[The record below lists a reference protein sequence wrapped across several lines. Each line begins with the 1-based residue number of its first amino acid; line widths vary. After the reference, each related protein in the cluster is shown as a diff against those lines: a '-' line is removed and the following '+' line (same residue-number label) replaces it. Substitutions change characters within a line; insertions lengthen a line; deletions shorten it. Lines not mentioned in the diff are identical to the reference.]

1 MVSVR
6 MKTGRNSSYGGSVK
20 KLILFFH
27 ILALFAVAAFSFG
40 ETGYASW
47 YGGKFQGRQTASGE
61 IFDTNKLTAAHKTLP
76 FGTVVEVTN
85 LDTGKSV
92 QVRINDRGPFVEGRI
107 IDLSRAAAA
116 EIGMMGTG
124 IAPVKV
130 QIIKDAAEAEKMQ
143 QGSRGPSVSY
153 YSIQIASFSAEENAR
168 RLRSRLS
175 ERGLAPEFEDS
186 GNGHI
191 RVVLPKIRESELDP
205 LLTTLATMGFSSVL
219 VRRHFAAN

>member
-1 MVSVR
+1 
-6 MKTGRNSSYGGSVK
+6 MKTGRNNSYGGSVK
-20 KLILFFH
+20 KSILFVQ
-27 ILALFAVAAFSFG
+27 LVLLFGITAFAFG

-76 FGTVVEVTN
+76 FGTLVKVTN
-85 LDTGKSV
+85 LDSGKSV

-130 QIIKDAAEAEKMQ
+130 EIVKAAGTAADGRTET
-143 QGSRGPSVSY
+143 GGPGVSH
-153 YSIQIASFSAEENAR
+153 YSIQIASFTAQENAQQ
-168 RLRSRLS
+168 LRSRLS
-175 ERGLAPEFEDS
+175 ERGLSPEFEYS
-186 GNGHI
+186 GSGHI
-191 RVVLPKIRESELDP
+191 RVVLPKLRESELDP
-205 LLTTLATMGFSSVL
+205 LLTTLATMGFNSVL

>member
-1 MVSVR
+1 
-6 MKTGRNSSYGGSVK
+6 MKTRRNNSYGGSVR
-20 KLILFFH
+20 KLILVIH
-27 ILALFAVAAFSFG
+27 ILVLSGLAGYSFG

-61 IFDTNKLTAAHKTLP
+61 IFDTNQLTAAHKTLP

-107 IDLSRAAAA
+107 IDLSRKAAT

-130 QIIKDAAEAEKMQ
+130 EVLKSAEEAAAE
-143 QGSRGPSVSY
+143 GGGPESSSGVTH
-153 YSIQIASFSAEENAR
+153 YSIQIASFTARENAD
-168 RLRSRLS
+168 RLHSRLA
-175 ERGLAPEFEDS
+175 ERGLDPEFEDS
-186 GNGHI
+186 DNGHI
-191 RVVLPKIRESELDP
+191 RVVLLKIDESELDP
-205 LLTTLATMGFSSVL
+205 LLTKLATMGFNSVL
-219 VRRHFAAN
+219 VRRHFAVN

>member
-1 MVSVR
+1 M
-6 MKTGRNSSYGGSVK
+6 K
-20 KLILFFH
+20 KLILLIH
-27 ILALFAVAAFSFG
+27 IIILFGITGFAYG

-107 IDLSRAAAA
+107 IDLSRTAATK
-116 EIGMMGTG
+116 IGMMATG

-130 QIIKDAAEAEKMQ
+130 EIVKTAPEAATNSKKSSSHSGIPAAH
-143 QGSRGPSVSY
+143 GNGISH
-153 YSIQIASFSAEENAR
+153 YSIQIASFAARENAD
-168 RLRSRLS
+168 RLHSRLS
-175 ERGLAPEFEDS
+175 SRGLAPEFEES
-186 GNGHI
+186 GSGHI
-191 RVVLPKIRESELDP
+191 RVVLPEINESELDP
-205 LLTTLATMGFSSVL
+205 MLTKLATMGFNSVL
-219 VRRHFAAN
+219 VRQHFAAN

>member
-1 MVSVR
+1 ME
-6 MKTGRNSSYGGSVK
+6 TGRNYSYGGSVK
-20 KLILFFH
+20 KLILFFYL
-27 ILALFAVAAFSFG
+27 LALFAVAAFSFG

-76 FGTVVEVTN
+76 FGTEVEVTN

-130 QIIKDAAEAEKMQ
+130 EIVKAHTESD
-143 QGSRGPSVSY
+143 GPGVSH
-153 YSIQIASFSAEENAR
+153 YSIQIASFSAEENAQ

-175 ERGLAPEFEDS
+175 ERGLSPEFENS
-186 GNGHI
+186 GSGHI

-205 LLTTLATMGFSSVL
+205 LLTTLATMGFNSVL

>member
-1 MVSVR
+1 M
-6 MKTGRNSSYGGSVK
+6 K
-20 KLILFFH
+20 KLILFFYL
-27 ILALFAVAAFSFG
+27 LALFAVAAFSFG

-76 FGTVVEVTN
+76 FGTEVEVTN

-130 QIIKDAAEAEKMQ
+130 EIVKAHTESD
-143 QGSRGPSVSY
+143 GPGVSH
-153 YSIQIASFSAEENAR
+153 YSIQIASFSAEENAQ

-175 ERGLAPEFEDS
+175 ERGLSPEFENS
-186 GNGHI
+186 GSGHI

-205 LLTTLATMGFSSVL
+205 LLTTLATMGFNSVL

>member
-1 MVSVR
+1 M
-6 MKTGRNSSYGGSVK
+6 K
-20 KLILFFH
+20 KLILLIH
-27 ILALFAVAAFSFG
+27 IIVLFGIVGLAFG

-107 IDLSRAAAA
+107 IDLSRAAATK
-116 EIGMMGTG
+116 IGMMATG

-130 QIIKDAAEAEKMQ
+130 EILKTAAEVVANRKKSSSHS
-143 QGSRGPSVSY
+143 GTPATHGHGISH
-153 YSIQIASFSAEENAR
+153 YSIQIASFAARENADR
-168 RLRSRLS
+168 LHSRLR
-175 ERGLAPEFEDS
+175 ERGLAPEFEES
-186 GNGHI
+186 GSGHI
-191 RVVLPKIRESELDP
+191 RVVLPQINESELDP
-205 LLTTLATMGFSSVL
+205 LLTKLATMGFNSVL